1 MIRENNEIDVN
12 KRQLIR
18 ATADDLQVKNQIKND
33 LDQNDHYAL
42 NCELGN
48 HNMKLEHNIH
58 TINLLF
64 QVYKCPQCSIIDR
77 LLVVRDK
84 KKSESVVE
92 KSKGMNMYNAMRLRI
107 FLLSS
112 ITSVSNHYFNIISIS
127 PAIESYKNSYVDLL
141 IKDKTAYDQYQA
153 KLDELQAAIDKAT
166 LNRSRNST
174 FSNVNKSIYRG
185 DTIAINHKK
194 LYLDAKKSYSTIR
207 PWLYELGLNSRKSL
221 VTSMISYL
229 YQVYIDTVT
238 GNELDY
244 YTELVQML
252 KKYALELGDLF
263 NGVLKGKRRMPKYFR
278 NERNIHFPDQMT
290 YEQIRRLLGILINK
304 HVLNISDGTYRLKLV
319 AYEDI
324 NKILDTKGFP
334 TNESDSSKLS
344 SHMHVLS
351 GLTVSIINIME
362 DQIKCIVDIV
372 DAINDLGRHDSNM
385 GSSVDFSI
393 SSVYSVVE

>member
-1 MIRENNEIDVN
+1 MIRENGEMDVD
-12 KRQLIR
+12 KPQLT
-18 ATADDLQVKNQIKND
+18 TADDLQVKDPIKND

-42 NCELGN
+42 KCELRN

-77 LLVVRDK
+77 QLVVRDK

-92 KSKGMNMYNAMRLRI
+92 NSKGMNKHNAMRLRI
-107 FLLSS
+107 LLLSS

-127 PAIESYKNSYVDLL
+127 PAIEPYIDSYIDLL
-141 IKDKTAYDQYQA
+141 ITDKTAYDQYQA
-153 KLDELQAAIDKAT
+153 KLDELRAAIDKVT
-166 LNRSRNST
+166 NSRSRNST
-174 FSNVNKSIYRG
+174 FSNVNKSINRG

-244 YTELVQML
+244 YTELVEML
-252 KKYALELGDLF
+252 IKYALELGDLF
-263 NGVLKGKRRMPKYFR
+263 NDVLEGKRRMPRYFHK
-278 NERNIHFPDQMT
+278 ERNIYFPDQMT

-319 AYEDI
+319 AYEDLNEI
-324 NKILDTKGFP
+324 FDTKGLP

-344 SHMHVLS
+344 SHMYVLS
-351 GLTVSIINIME
+351 GLTASIINIME
-362 DQIKCIVDIV
+362 DQIKCIIDIV
-372 DAINDLGRHDSNM
+372 DAIDDLGRPDSNM
-385 GSSVDFSI
+385 GSSLNLSERSDLSADG
-393 SSVYSVVE
+393 

>member
-1 MIRENNEIDVN
+1 M
-12 KRQLIR
+12 LI
-18 ATADDLQVKNQIKND
+18 A
-33 LDQNDHYAL
+33 
-42 NCELGN
+42 
-48 HNMKLEHNIH
+48 
-58 TINLLF
+58 
-64 QVYKCPQCSIIDR
+64 
-77 LLVVRDK
+77 
-84 KKSESVVE
+84 
-92 KSKGMNMYNAMRLRI
+92 
-107 FLLSS
+107 S
-112 ITSVSNHYFNIISIS
+112 ITWLSVACF
-127 PAIESYKNSYVDLL
+127 VCLL
-141 IKDKTAYDQYQA
+141 H
-153 KLDELQAAIDKAT
+153 
-166 LNRSRNST
+166 
-174 FSNVNKSIYRG
+174 VNKSIRSG